1 MPKGIVALTSTTHAS
16 GRLLRPRLRS
26 FAFGHN
32 FPYRDKELD
41 FSCCDTF
48 LCVVFWTV
56 AQSQATV
63 GFIKHVSNLPYSCT
77 LFQLENGRDRTLNF
91 SHVRF
96 CSWLCL
102 KGPWATLVFL
112 SETFPKCE
120 MVLPRNNWGEHS
132 S

>member
-1 MPKGIVALTSTTHAS
+1 MPKGIVALTSTTYAS

-48 LCVVFWTV
+48 LCVVFWMV

-63 GFIKHVSNLPYSCT
+63 EFIKHLSNLPYSCT
-77 LFQLENGRDRTLNF
+77 LFQLEMGETGLLTLAMSGSVHSSASMDLGPHWCF
-91 SHVRF
+91 
-96 CSWLCL
+96 CL
-102 KGPWATLVFL
+102 KLWNNYL
-112 SETFPKCE
+112 SE
-120 MVLPRNNWGEHS
+120 V
-132 S
+132 